1 MATQKSEYTKK
12 YQTKFKKSLYQRLSR
27 RLIGVTVNTVNFKL
41 KRQRSSDGF
50 DGVSYN
56 VFLSRIL
63 CSYSLAK
70 ETL

>member
-56 VFLSRIL
+56 VFLNRIL
-63 CSYSLAK
+63 CSFSLAE